1 MKNIS
6 IQVKANLAIAI
17 CILVTLVAGSATLFL
32 LREAE
37 QNAVVIERVNR
48 HLELSQK
55 STPEERNRLES
66 ISVELLGRYQKATL
80 RDIKKLSR
88 IMIASMIMVGIV
100 LFLLGLYIRNDF
112 IKPLHT
118 IRQLIRG
125 FTLGNLE
132 TRLSIK
138 KSDEL
143 GQIAELIND
152 LGDTLKGLL
161 GEIIGT
167 SGAISSFMER
177 LKSSADLMSQS
188 TATAKNRTNTI
199 ATTSSEISVN
209 MSTMADAAKL
219 ASTNVSTISET
230 IEKFSLNMNTVAG
243 AAEQASTNM
252 SGISTNVTNISK
264 KISGIT
270 TSVEGLSES
279 LNNINKNTSHAM
291 QYSDETTSG
300 VEETLNSMNELVEVT
315 QEISKILKLVNDI
328 ASQTNMLALNATIE
342 AASAGEAGKGF
353 AVVAG
358 EIKEL
363 AKQTTDA
370 NGEIARQIKQVQ
382 EYVSKS
388 QNQVQNISKV
398 FNQVSELNQGI
409 SSLVEEQTRN
419 SIQLVQAIDSVA
431 NAAKDSAV
439 NIEEIATGIKEITLS
454 TAEAFKGSRETASS
468 VSETSV
474 GVKEIAR
481 SSAVT
486 ASSIGEINN
495 DIQSINEVINE
506 VSQTIDQNRESL
518 VDFSQV
524 TKSLEQSVHF
534 FTENSN
540 TLFFWTDQLLVNN
553 SEIDAQHRQIVAGIN
568 HIYNHIRQ
576 QSSKETLLEDLTSL
590 FAITETHFRD
600 EQQLFEPTAYPDSES
615 HIETHNNIIQQLKE
629 FQEKLQQGSEDVSE
643 AIVIFL
649 KNWLLK
655 HIMTVDKTY
664 IPYCSDDT

>member
-6 IQVKANLAIAI
+6 IQVKANIAIAI
-17 CILVTLVAGSATLFL
+17 CILVTLIAGSATLFL
-32 LREAE
+32 LQQAQRDS
-37 QNAVVIERVNR
+37 VVIERVNR

-55 STPEERNRLES
+55 STSQERNRLES
-66 ISVELLGRYQKATL
+66 NSMDLLARYQKTAQ
-80 RDIKKLSR
+80 RDSKRLSVVV
-88 IMIASMIMVGIV
+88 IAGLVTVSII
-100 LFLLGLYIRNDF
+100 LILLGLYIRKDF
-112 IKPLHT
+112 IKPAHT
-118 IRQLIRG
+118 IQRLIRN
-125 FTLGNLE
+125 FTLGNLDV
-132 TRLSIK
+132 RLNINK
-138 KSDEL
+138 TDEM
-143 GQIAELIND
+143 GQIEQLIND
-152 LGDTLKGLL
+152 LGDMLKRIL

-167 SGAISSFMER
+167 SGTISSFMDN
-177 LKSSADLMSQS
+177 LKSSADVMGDS
-188 TATAKNRTNTI
+188 TAGAKGKSNTI
-199 ATTSSEISVN
+199 AASANEISTN
-209 MSTMADAAKL
+209 ISSMAEAAKQ
-219 ASTNVSTISET
+219 AFTNVSTISET

-252 SGISTNVTNISK
+252 SGISTKVTHISK
-264 KISGIT
+264 EISGIT

-291 QYSDETTSG
+291 QYSEETTSG

-409 SSLVEEQTRN
+409 SSLVEEQTQN
-419 SIQLVQAIDSVA
+419 SIQLVRAIDSVA

-454 TAEAFKGSRETASS
+454 TAEAFKGSQETARS
-468 VSETSV
+468 VNETAV

-486 ASSIGEINN
+486 AAGIGEINH
-495 DIQSINEVINE
+495 DIQSINTAINE
-506 VSQTIDQNRESL
+506 LSQTIDLNKESL
-518 VDFSQV
+518 IDFSHM
-524 TKSLEQSVHF
+524 TEALEQSVMF
-534 FTENSN
+534 FTENSS
-540 TLFFWTDQLLVNN
+540 TFFFWTEQLLVNN
-553 SEIDAQHRQIVAGIN
+553 SRIDKQHQQIVASIN
-568 HIYNHIRQ
+568 DIYNHIRQ
-576 QSSKETLLEDLTSL
+576 NSDKTVLIENFVSL
-590 FAITETHFRD
+590 FAITETHFKD
-600 EQQLFEPTAYPDSES
+600 EQQLFESTAYPDSSS
-615 HIETHNNIIQQLKE
+615 HIETHNTIIVQLQE
-629 FQEKLQQGSEDVSE
+629 FQEKLQQGSEDVDE
-643 AIVIFL
+643 AIMVFF

-655 HIMTVDKTY
+655 HILTVDRTY
-664 IPYCSDDT
+664 IPYCSDGE